1 MGRRSARVAS
11 ASIFTNIASI
21 AADDLADSDNEF
33 PLDLCN
39 VDQNSLVGSDEE
51 DDDEDDNGE
60 DNDDDDDEENV
71 KNDADV
77 ELEANHDSENDSGE
91 DSSDEGAVV
100 LGKRTQGPAKNKVKP
115 VKREITY
122 TISVY
127 SPAQMKKAK
136 SSRGAPITDIVTLDN
151 DEPWDTLKAQ
161 ILAKISAA
169 LNLNP
174 LIYDNYDVVFTV
186 RTHVPEP
193 IRLDTAAKYKH
204 LVSNALRIKSSAAG
218 KIAVEPKLTR
228 ATAIAV
234 DDNDDEDEPKW
245 KRRKTTVPKEHD
257 IPPGNEAK
265 NTQIGAIR
273 AKWLCPNPGGPCGST
288 YCFVHPDK
296 PKYFPLN
303 HQSID
308 SWASAILKGNNFA
321 TLDKLP
327 NNELFDEVGAAAL
340 SARSPLL
347 QRRLDAKEK
356 NSASSAPQINF
367 NFPPEFAALL
377 RPPAPAAPAAPAPPP
392 DPHAALPHPTVPM
405 LIPHPLIL
413 GPNLSIAQFCEQ
425 YNLDDD
431 IKERFLQNKFCFTD
445 SFKYVELS
453 ELKTM
458 EFMGGEIVELKA
470 AIEKWAQ
477 GVV

>member
-1 MGRRSARVAS
+1 
-11 ASIFTNIASI
+11 
-21 AADDLADSDNEF
+21 
-33 PLDLCN
+33 
-39 VDQNSLVGSDEE
+39 
-51 DDDEDDNGE
+51 
-60 DNDDDDDEENV
+60 
-71 KNDADV
+71 
-77 ELEANHDSENDSGE
+77 
-91 DSSDEGAVV
+91 
-100 LGKRTQGPAKNKVKP
+100 VKP

-122 TISVY
+122 MISVY

-136 SSRGAPITDIVTLDN
+136 SSRGAPITDVITLDN

-169 LNLNP
+169 LNPNP

-186 RTHVPEP
+186 QTHVPEP
-193 IRLDTAAKYKH
+193 IHLDTAAKYKH
-204 LVSNALRIKSSAAG
+204 LVSNALRIKSSATG
-218 KIAVEPKLTR
+218 KIVVEPKLVSGRRSHLSKTEEKEDDGKLEVTR
-228 ATAIAV
+228 WSCILIV
-234 DDNDDEDEPKW
+234 FQ
-245 KRRKTTVPKEHD
+245 VPKERD

-273 AKWLCPNPGGPCGST
+273 AKWLCPNPGSPCGST

-296 PKYFPLN
+296 PEHFPLS

-321 TLDKLP
+321 TLDKPP

-340 SARSPLL
+340 SACSPLL

-377 RPPAPAAPAAPAPPP
+377 RPPAPAAPAPPAPP
-392 DPHAALPHPTVPM
+392 DPHTALPHPTVPM
-405 LIPHPLIL
+405 LTPHPLIL

-431 IKERFLQNKFCFTD
+431 IKERFLQNKFRFTD
-445 SFKYVELS
+445 SFKYIELS
-453 ELKTM
+453 ELKTL
-458 EFMGGEIVELKA
+458 EFMGGEITELKA